1 MDQPKR
7 QKGTCSITGVV
18 TAILIPCTEEI
29 SIFFK
34 TTALRAC
41 RNSISP
47 VKRHF
52 KFHQVVWREETRAS
66 RFTLGVAICWTYGWR
81 RGVVVPREKG
91 EARKPLERSI
101 RRDALQVETGTMEK
115 RNGWTEFRVCSG
127 TLVWTYRSR
136 RPNDW
141 EVTAVIN
148 VKNGVLMLSSCSCF
162 AKS

>member
-1 MDQPKR
+1 MRVGNRKWINQRDKR
-7 QKGTCSITGVV
+7 VLALLQMWLLQSWPLVQKKF
-18 TAILIPCTEEI
+18 LF
-29 SIFFK
+29 FFK

-66 RFTLGVAICWTYGWR
+66 RFTLGVAICWNYGWR

-101 RRDALQVETGTMEK
+101 RRDALRVETGTMEK

-127 TLVWTYRSR
+127 TLVWAAYRSW

-148 VKNGVLMLSSCSCF
+148 VLVY
-162 AKS
+162 